1 MIAGL
6 ETPDEGQVY
15 ITDELATEQSVQKRN
30 VGFVF
35 QHYALFKHMTVFENV
50 AFGLRIRKRRSS
62 EVRDRVHKLLSLV
75 QLEGFAHRY
84 PAQLSGGQ
92 RQRVALA
99 RALAPEP
106 KVLLLDE
113 PFGALDS
120 QVRIELRE
128 WLRRLHDEMHV
139 TSIFVTHDQDEALEI
154 SDTLVVLN
162 KGKVEQVGSP
172 QEVYEKPASSFVM
185 SFIGPVNLLRG
196 GVVNQMRGAGHADP
210 HANGNGAASTDTAM
224 IRPSEITIVKGS
236 NGATPDP
243 GEHFGGRLDRVRY
256 LGSLIKLE
264 ILLPDA
270 QRMQVH
276 LSRDKFKE
284 LDLQRGDW
292 VSLEPRNLRVF
303 SDDYSI

>member
-1 MIAGL
+1 
-6 ETPDEGQVY
+6 
-15 ITDELATEQSVQKRN
+15 VQ
-30 VGFVF
+30 
-35 QHYALFKHMTVFENV
+35 
-50 AFGLRIRKRRSS
+50 
-62 EVRDRVHKLLSLV
+62 KLLSLV
-75 QLEGFAHRY
+75 QLEGFAQRY
-84 PAQLSGGQ
+84 PNQLSGGQ

-128 WLRRLHDEMHV
+128 WLRQLHDEMHV
-139 TSIFVTHDQDEALEI
+139 TSIFVTHDQEEALEI

-172 QEVYEKPASSFVM
+172 QEVYERPASSFVM
-185 SFIGPVNLLRG
+185 GFIGPVNLLHG
-196 GVVNQMRGAGHADP
+196 GVVEQMRSAGHALP
-210 HANGNGAASTDTAM
+210 HANGNGVPATGTAATDTAM
-224 IRPSEITIVKGS
+224 IRPSEITIVKGA
-236 NGATPDP
+236 NGSSPAP
-243 GEHFGGRLDRVRY
+243 GERFGGRLDRVRY

-264 ILLPDA
+264 IVLADA

-284 LDLQRGDW
+284 LALERGDW
-292 VSLEPRNLRVF
+292 VSLEPQNLRVF